1 VVALGSLV
9 IPNADLEPSQRL
21 RRDHSMPLYRF
32 NLEDHR
38 FIADRGVRECLDDEH
53 AKEIANEIAEHL
65 VQSEPELLAGGHAVV
80 VRRRRN

>member
-1 VVALGSLV
+1 
-9 IPNADLEPSQRL
+9 
-21 RRDHSMPLYRF
+21 MPLYRF

-38 FIADRGVRECLDDEH
+38 FIADCGVRECLEDEH